1 MKLLFI
7 KSQGGVLIP
16 ADAECIE
23 NMQKVVDTFGQ
34 PLNYFSISRRQGFTN
49 KTILPNKYIG
59 PEEQLE

>member
-23 NMQKVVDTFGQ
+23 NMQKVK
-34 PLNYFSISRRQGFTN
+34 NN
-49 KTILPNKYIG
+49 ETIMIEYKAKEKYIFSS
-59 PEEQLE
+59 